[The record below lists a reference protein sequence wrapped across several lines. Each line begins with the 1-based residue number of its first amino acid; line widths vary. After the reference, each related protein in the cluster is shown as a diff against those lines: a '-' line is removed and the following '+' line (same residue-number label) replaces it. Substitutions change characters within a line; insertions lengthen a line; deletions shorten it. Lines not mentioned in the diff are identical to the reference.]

1 MKYSLQFYMNTG
13 RYLLYRF
20 SEEGYYFRA
29 AALAYDNILA
39 ILPMLIICLSIISMI
54 PGLDTVP
61 DRLETYIAAN
71 FLFINP
77 QFLTHYVD
85 SFLNNVRY
93 LSIVNIFFV
102 VVLAVF
108 MVYSVSTSFD
118 LIWEVKQ
125 PRPFIQSFIVYL
137 GVLIVA
143 PILIGG
149 IFVIGFV
156 LQNNLLALLSFHIAY
171 FNTIM
176 DIISVIINY
185 FVFVLL
191 YWILPSIHVPFKSA
205 AMGGLVSLIL
215 FEIWRHVFLL
225 YLYYVKT
232 YQILYGVM
240 ATLPL
245 FLIWLYFFWVII
257 LIGAMISHLLTN
269 GIVIKRLV
277 NK

>member
-1 MKYSLQFYMNTG
+1 
-13 RYLLYRF
+13 
-20 SEEGYYFRA
+20 
-29 AALAYDNILA
+29 
-39 ILPMLIICLSIISMI
+39 
-54 PGLDTVP
+54 
-61 DRLETYIAAN
+61 
-71 FLFINP
+71 
-77 QFLTHYVD
+77 
-85 SFLNNVRY
+85 
-93 LSIVNIFFV
+93 
-102 VVLAVF
+102 

-149 IFVIGFV
+149 IFIIGFI
-156 LQNNLLALLSFHIAY
+156 LQNNLLTLLSFHIAY
-171 FNTIM
+171 FYTIM
-176 DIISVIINY
+176 DIISIIINY

-191 YWILPSIHVPFKSA
+191 YWILPSIQVPFKSA

-215 FEIWRHVFLL
+215 FEIWRHAFLL

-269 GIVIKRLV
+269 GVVIKRLV